1 MLSPLVP
8 IERRVAKEVSMDE
21 VFPVLA
27 GIALGLATF
36 TLRRMWLRIAV
47 VGILG
52 VALGAVASR
61 ISGELAVS
69 RLYVLV
75 DAAQVIVAALLT
87 GALVRM
93 WLRRRARS
101 VAH

>member
-1 MLSPLVP
+1 
-8 IERRVAKEVSMDE
+8 
-21 VFPVLA
+21 
-27 GIALGLATF
+27 
-36 TLRRMWLRIAV
+36 
-47 VGILG
+47 
-52 VALGAVASR
+52 
-61 ISGELAVS
+61 
-69 RLYVLV
+69 VLV